1 MGKNK
6 FLRTCISCNIPKNK
20 QDLFKYVI
28 WEDKI
33 VVDFYQKINK
43 RGFYT
48 CKNFRCISNLSLV
61 NIRKSLR
68 KDINCLLSN
77 EEILKI
83 LKENLL
89 NDIILTLKMLN
100 KAGLLIATTNKFIQE
115 IKKGAKVE
123 YVLVA
128 NDISINSWNKIDK
141 FVNTISMFK
150 FFNKVQLG
158 EIFSKEEVSVI
169 GLIKSEL
176 TKKIVE
182 KIDVYTNIF
191 VMGGL

>member
-1 MGKNK
+1 MSKNK